1 MMTEHLSNQILESYR
16 RGAISATDLPAAD
29 EHLAV
34 CSDCRQKLGEPQ
46 ALNTLA
52 GFFRHDIE
60 LLATHLDYEQIEPY
74 IRGGLT
80 PEERKSV
87 ESHLRECVSCQSE
100 VEDLR
105 AYAAQFDTQSITRLA
120 PVGGQSL
127 WQRLS
132 NPIWLNN
139 LRNRFASFS
148 PGAWQLAGAAAA
160 AVLLLLTITILL
172 REPARNNNVTIK
184 TYPSPLPSPSQNQIV
199 PQNVPSRPSPG
210 EALPPQVDLAM
221 RTEDLKLPAEIGD
234 WVGIAGDAERG
245 SEEAE
250 TFSLISPK
258 ATFINTDKPTLRWQ
272 PLAGATSYS
281 VEVSDD
287 NYNEVASASGLISTQ
302 WTIDKHLAR
311 GAKYSWQV
319 KAFADGEE
327 LYLAP
332 EAKFK
337 ALEKSKADELARA
350 KKRYGANHLAMG
362 VIYAHAGLL
371 DEAESEFKAELK
383 ANPRSRK
390 ASRLLQKLNER
401 RQSK

>member
-1 MMTEHLSNQILESYR
+1 MTEHLSNQILESCR
-16 RGAISATDLPAAD
+16 RRAISATDLQAAD

-46 ALNTLA
+46 ALSALA
-52 GFFRHDIE
+52 GFFRRDIE

-74 IRGGLT
+74 IRGRLT
-80 PEERKSV
+80 PEEGKSV

-120 PVGGQSL
+120 PIGGQSL
-127 WQRLS
+127 WQILS
-132 NPIWLNN
+132 NLIWLNN
-139 LRNRFASFS
+139 LRNRFARFS
-148 PGAWQLAGAAAA
+148 PGAWRLAGAAA

-172 REPARNNNVTIK
+172 REPARNNNVTIE

-199 PQNVPSRPSPG
+199 PQNVPSRSLPG
-210 EALPPQVDLAM
+210 ETLPPQVDLAM

-234 WVGIAGDAERG
+234 WVGTAREAKRGAEK
-245 SEEAE
+245 AE

-258 ATFINTDKPTLRWQ
+258 ATFINTDKPTLRWH

-287 NYNEVASASGLISTQ
+287 NYNEVASASGLTSTQ
-302 WTIDKHLAR
+302 WTIDKNLAR
-311 GAKYSWQV
+311 GAEYSWQV
-319 KAFADGEE
+319 KAFADGKE
-327 LYLAP
+327 LGLSP

-350 KKRYGANHLAMG
+350 KKSYGANHLAMG
-362 VIYAHAGLL
+362 VIYAQAGLL

-390 ASRLLQKLNER
+390 ASRLLQKLNEL
-401 RQSK
+401 RQSN